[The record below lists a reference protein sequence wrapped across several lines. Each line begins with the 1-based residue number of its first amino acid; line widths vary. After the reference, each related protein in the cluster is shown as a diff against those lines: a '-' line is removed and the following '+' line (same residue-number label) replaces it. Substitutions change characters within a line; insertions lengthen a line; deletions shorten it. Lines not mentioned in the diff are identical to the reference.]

1 MIEAYAEQIRAR
13 GYRVT
18 PQRMTILRILQEAK
32 QHLTPLEI
40 YEQARQELPGLT
52 EATVY
57 RTLSFLSAQGLA
69 MEAHVGN
76 GQLVYENTTQEH
88 HHLICRACGSN
99 YKIDHAVL
107 QELYKCLEAES
118 GFDIDTL
125 HVTFFG
131 LCPDCK

>member
-1 MIEAYAEQIRAR
+1 MIEAYAEKLRSR

-18 PQRMTILRILQEAK
+18 PQRMTILRVLLESG

-40 YEQARQELPGLT
+40 YDRARRELPGLT

-57 RTLSFLSAQGLA
+57 RTLSFLNDQGLA

-76 GQLVYENTTQEH
+76 GQLVYENARQEH
-88 HHLICRACGSN
+88 HHLICRACGCS

-107 QELYKCLEAES
+107 QELYKRLEAES
-118 GFDIDTL
+118 GFSIDAL